1 MKDGNIVQFV
11 SKMKGITEQEAM
23 NELGIFNKYNNEYTL
38 EDYAKEKHFEIEHLL
53 IWGVTNTSDYKRIAI
68 NYRNRKGEIVAVR
81 YRNNPENRY
90 LPRFTWSE
98 GAQLTIYG
106 EWMID
111 MFPDE
116 YVIICEGESDCHALW
131 SDDFM
136 AVGIPGAKNFKKE
149 YAKFFKRFKKIYI
162 HSEEDSGAELFI
174 EQISRYLPKKKLYII
189 SSSEVNEY
197 CKDPSDLHVRELLNK
212 DTLLATAK
220 KLEEVEVKEHV
231 ELAEEVLSQMHIK
244 FYKENFYIYRDGVY
258 IEGLSAIEKCIQSIN
273 INARKALQT
282 EVLNYIRIKTS
293 LDEDYTIDKNLIN
306 FKNGIFNIKDN
317 MLYEHTPEIFTT
329 CQINAAYLD
338 DEEFKEYIENKKNQY
353 IDAFIEDVCCNN
365 ELRKIG
371 LLEFVGYSMTYDVSL
386 EKCLFL
392 WGSTA
397 GNGKSTFI
405 KLVTKMIGKNNY
417 CSLPIENFSDRFS
430 GSEIV
435 NKLLNIVHEVSNIK
449 LSDIAKFKAIVSGDE
464 LSVEEKYKSRYK
476 ITPTCHH
483 IFAMNKL
490 PEVYGCDDEGYFRRI
505 HIIKFEAKFSDEE
518 KEKFD
523 FDNLVSSESIN
534 YFANQSLRRYLKMKE
549 EHKRKFSSYRES
561 DEILEKYRNKY
572 NSARDF
578 IEDTSFY
585 LNNLNE
591 NNSINRTDLY
601 KLYQIWT
608 IENNIPTMDKKQ
620 FYDEIS
626 KSGMFVPKKL
636 DGYSQFKY
644 LKSNN

>member
-1 MKDGNIVQFV
+1 
-11 SKMKGITEQEAM
+11 MKGISEQEAM
-23 NELGIFNKYNNEYTL
+23 SELDIFNKYNNEYTL
-38 EDYAKEKHFEIEHLL
+38 EDYAEEKRLEINQLL
-53 IWGVTNTSDYKRIAI
+53 LWGVTNTSDYKRIAI
-68 NYRNRKGEIVAVR
+68 NYRNKKGEIVAVR
-81 YRNNPENRY
+81 YRNNPNSKN
-90 LPRFTWSE
+90 LPRFTWES
-98 GAQLTIYG
+98 GSKLTMYG

-116 YVIICEGESDCHALW
+116 YIIIVEGESDCHALW
-131 SDDFM
+131 SNDIV
-136 AVGIPGAKNFKKE
+136 AVGVPGAKNFKKE

-162 HSEEDSGAELFI
+162 HSECDSGAELFI
-174 EQISRYLPKKKLYII
+174 EQISRYLPKKKLYIV
-189 SSSEVNEY
+189 SSSEVNEE
-197 CKDPSDLHVRELLNK
+197 CKDPSDLHIRGLLNK

-220 KLEEVEVKEHV
+220 KLEEVELKEHV
-231 ELAEEVLSQMHIK
+231 ELAEDVLSQMHIK
-244 FYKENFYIYRDGVY
+244 HYKEDFYIYKNGVY
-258 IEGLSAIEKCIQSIN
+258 VEGLSAIEKCIQSIN
-273 INARKALQT
+273 INARKALQS
-282 EVLNYIRIKTS
+282 EVLNYIRIKTC
-293 LDEDYTIDKNLIN
+293 LDEEYTIDKNLIN
-306 FKNGIFNIKDN
+306 FKNGIFSIKDN
-317 MLYEHTPEIFTT
+317 TLYEHTPEIFTT
-329 CQINAAYLD
+329 CQINAEYLN
-338 DEEFKEYIENKKNQY
+338 DEELKKYIEENKNQY
-353 IDAFIEDVCCNN
+353 IDGFIEDICCKNKM
-365 ELRKIG
+365 RQAG

-392 WGSTA
+392 WGRTA

-435 NKLLNIVHEVSNIK
+435 DKLLNIVHEVNSIK
-449 LSDIAKFKAIVSGDE
+449 LNDIAKFKAIISGDE
-464 LSVEEKYKSRYK
+464 LSVEEKYKQRYK
-476 ITPTCHH
+476 ICPFAHH

-490 PEVYGCDDEGYFRRI
+490 PEISDCEDEGYFRRI
-505 HIIKFEAKFSDEE
+505 FIIKFEAKFSDEK

-534 YFANQSLRRYLKMKE
+534 YFANQALRRYLKMKE
-549 EHKRKFSSYRES
+549 EHRRKFSSYRES

-644 LKSNN
+644 LKRNN